1 VWLFPIAADVMMGAE
16 VEEAKGP
23 SEPSRIGVGYET
35 FAGRWEP
42 SWPFS
47 LRPQPYRVPIVSNAN
62 ECTALHP
69 EKTRSTLTEGR
80 RTVGTIKWYGAMS
93 PLLLL
98 SFSLPTTDES
108 NVPV

>member
-1 VWLFPIAADVMMGAE
+1 VWLFPIAADVMTGAE
-16 VEEAKGP
+16 VEEAKVP
-23 SEPSRIGVGYET
+23 SEPPRIGVGYET

-47 LRPQPYRVPIVSNAN
+47 LRPQPYRVPLVSNAN

-80 RTVGTIKWYGAMS
+80 RMVGTIKW
-93 PLLLL
+93 
-98 SFSLPTTDES
+98 
-108 NVPV
+108 